1 VGAPN
6 HSWVVVYP
14 VTYWSLT
21 VHTATLVRPYHRHF
35 IFPEWL
41 GTCPYEYGVR
51 TSPYTSVPLALV
63 PTAFQ
68 GPTCAFTA
76 PEGPVHP
83 VTRRTETGSCETGS
97 YSPTADCAYIS
108 SGSGIPHAMLRVNT
122 SSTCCTPTACPQLGW
137 DPCPSA
143 KVPGQG
149 IPKEGVPKIR
159 GLAGPRPSALQLG
172 PPLAVVRSAPCWA
185 ICGPLCHSL
194 ENPGGSL
201 RCPLVGVLLPYH
213 DNNSRQLLAPL
224 WARHLPPF
232 WG

>member
-41 GTCPYEYGVR
+41 GTCPYEYGER

-83 VTRRTETGSCETGS
+83 VTRRTETGSCETGP

-149 IPKEGVPKIR
+149 TPKEGVPKDT
-159 GLAGPRPSALQLG
+159 RPCW
-172 PPLAVVRSAPCWA
+172 SAPQCA
-185 ICGPLCHSL
+185 AARIT
-194 ENPGGSL
+194 PGGSPL
-201 RCPLVGVLLPYH
+201 RPLLGNLWPSVPQLGEPRWFSAMPPGGRAASSSRQQFAAAVGPLVG
-213 DNNSRQLLAPL
+213 
-224 WARHLPPF
+224 
-232 WG
+232 